1 MEKRLYVA
9 YGSNLNL
16 KQMARRCPTAKVY
29 GIGMI
34 KDYQLTFRGV
44 ATIEPDKGKAVPVAV
59 WEIKPRDEQSLDRY
73 EGYPSFYRK
82 EDIQVEMADG
92 QTITAM
98 VYIMNRGQAEFPTT
112 GYFNTIAEGY
122 ADCGLDSSYLK
133 EALDDTEKK
142 KNK

>member
-1 MEKRLYVA
+1 MTKRLYVA

-16 KQMARRCPTAKVY
+16 KQMARRCPIAKVY
-29 GIGMI
+29 GIGKI

-44 ATIEPDKGKAVPVAV
+44 ATIEPDKGKEVPVAV
-59 WEIKPRDEQSLDRY
+59 WQIQPSDEQALDRY

-82 EDIQVEMADG
+82 EDIQVQMESG
-92 QTITAM
+92 ECVTAM
-98 VYIMNRGQAEFPTT
+98 VYIMNRGQSKFPTT

-122 ADCGLDSSYLK
+122 TDCGLDSSCLK